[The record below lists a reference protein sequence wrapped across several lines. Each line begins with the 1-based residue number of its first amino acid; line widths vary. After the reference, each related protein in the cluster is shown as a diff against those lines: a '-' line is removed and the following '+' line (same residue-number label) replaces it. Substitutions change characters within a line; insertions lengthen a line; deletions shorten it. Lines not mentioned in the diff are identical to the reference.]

1 MEGIVEY
8 VENNDNKITPGH
20 VHYLPYR
27 AAIRENNETI
37 QLNIVFDASSKAKG
51 ERCLNGILYSGPCL
65 LPYLYGILLR
75 FPAGKFGL
83 VANIKQAFLQIEITE
98 EHRDLLSFL
107 WFKNIND
114 NPLTPTTFQFTRVVF
129 ELTLSPSLLNGTV
142 KHPLEKYMLNPN
154 FTEIIKKL
162 MMNLYVDN
170 STNSFDS
177 LQIAIE
183 FYDKSK
189 ACLKDAN
196 FELRKWSTNNCVM
209 QEYIDQNKYPN
220 KELNDSETYIESL

>member
-114 NPLTPTTFQFTRVVF
+114 IPTYTYHVSIHPCCFRINFKPIFIERDSQTP
-129 ELTLSPSLLNGTV
+129 S
-142 KHPLEKYMLNPN
+142 
-154 FTEIIKKL
+154 
-162 MMNLYVDN
+162 
-170 STNSFDS
+170 
-177 LQIAIE
+177 
-183 FYDKSK
+183 
-189 ACLKDAN
+189 
-196 FELRKWSTNNCVM
+196 
-209 QEYIDQNKYPN
+209 
-220 KELNDSETYIESL
+220 